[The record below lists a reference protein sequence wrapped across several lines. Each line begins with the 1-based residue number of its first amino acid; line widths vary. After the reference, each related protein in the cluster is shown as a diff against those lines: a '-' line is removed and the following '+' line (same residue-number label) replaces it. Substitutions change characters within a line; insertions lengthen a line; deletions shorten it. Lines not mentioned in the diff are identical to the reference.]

1 MYIYKRIVKGNT
13 HSDVALYQSSF
24 LDATIYALIV
34 IRASEGVD
42 VSRLPKLVWNAYISE
57 LEKQALGKSEAFVD
71 LLKSSLQNLSTV
83 VAKLIKND
91 KNFLEKGV
99 DVNFSMVAIRNE
111 VLYFGG
117 VGENHIFAINEETKR
132 IIHLDD
138 VLIKNKALMGSV
150 LITNVDFILL
160 TTPNV
165 ILGEKI
171 TSTIQSF
178 VKALDKSV
186 DKYNTTVGVLG
197 LTEKFDINALLNEPS
212 EFANVST
219 EEGSTEQTSDDAH
232 HTIISEKKA
241 PSEQH
246 PSNVPIKSMI
256 NLGAVDKLHRL
267 KQKVKESVR
276 LRKNEKNEQFSST
289 KSTQVKKHSLLSI
302 IDKVADVLSLLV
314 LKLLGG
320 LTQLF
325 FLVSEQFFGKKYWF
339 RRIKARTNYRNGVVP
354 GLQIKGYQ
362 KKNRKIYGYA
372 ILLLIFVSVG
382 VFSFKRYTFYK
393 ESRQKRS
400 ALEQDL
406 SQVQDSFE
414 RIKRGYASDK
424 RNALN
429 EISKN
434 LAVLHK
440 YDGVGFATEVE
451 QVKISNLEAELTT
464 LQNKILKKVVLKPHT
479 EKFNLVVDAKL
490 SFSTETK
497 PTDITIRRNSF
508 KKDFLYVT
516 DAGSRKVYKI
526 NAENNKVSMV
536 SDVDNVVVDPL
547 FVDWDDTGIYV
558 YDSVNGVI
566 KSDFDKNERNLTFKK
581 IDGLSAEAFKVSNP
595 IEFAILG
602 NGYPYILDSEHSQ
615 VIRAIRFSGG
625 YSLPAQFFE
634 NSKLSNATD
643 LFADFYIYVT
653 GNPYGVTRFIK
664 GQGGSMVESPLGID
678 DFYDELGQITC
689 GATGFDFN
697 KDLFLFDQKNKRV
710 LRFEKPIESGKD
722 IRHPGKLL
730 FKKQYV
736 LNVNSDKLEHVQDI
750 AVNES
755 ETELFLLDKY
765 GVWKLKL

>member
-99 DVNFSMVAIRNE
+99 DVNFSMVAIRHE

-138 VLIKNKALMGSV
+138 VLIKNKALVGSV

-178 VKALDKSV
+178 VKALDKSI

-197 LTEKFDINALLNEPS
+197 LTEKFDINALLNEHS

-219 EEGSTEQTSDDAH
+219 EEGSTKQTSDDANR
-232 HTIISEKKA
+232 TIISEKKA

-325 FLVSEQFFGKKYWF
+325 FLISEQFFGKKYWF

-736 LNVNSDKLEHVQDI
+736 LNVDSDKLEHVQDI